1 MWRGVHDYLSKLN
14 ANVECI
20 ELPYYESDKMKCLKL
35 KQLVME
41 RRIDGILTVGMDG
54 FSAAQDWQDIHDRD
68 ISVVSINSENKLCD
82 SLCCIQPEYD
92 VIGRSM
98 AELTH

>member
-20 ELPYYESDKMKCLKL
+20 ELPYYESDKNEVFAKL

-41 RRIDGILTVGMDG
+41 RRIDGILTVGHVDG
-54 FSAAQDWQDIHDRD
+54 FSAAQDWQDYMTGIY
-68 ISVVSINSENKLCD
+68 
-82 SLCCIQPEYD
+82 PW
-92 VIGRSM
+92 
-98 AELTH
+98 